1 MKKKG
6 HDRWIRE
13 ITWKTRVEKNKIK
26 KTIVQVSSFCKPE

>member
-26 KTIVQVSSFCKPE
+26 KNHCTSKFIL